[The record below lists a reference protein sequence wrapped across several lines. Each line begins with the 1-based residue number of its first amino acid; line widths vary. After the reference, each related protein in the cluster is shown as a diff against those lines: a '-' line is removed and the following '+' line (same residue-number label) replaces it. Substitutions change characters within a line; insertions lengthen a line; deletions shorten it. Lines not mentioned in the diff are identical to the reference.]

1 MPNEYLPI
9 GLSLKKKT
17 CLIVGGGNV
26 ALRKIETMLDY
37 DSQMT
42 VIAPK
47 PTDKIEYYFE
57 RKLLKLEKREYIVG
71 EASKYGLVI
80 AASDSADVNKT
91 VAEDCNKTGI
101 PINVVDS
108 PSLCDFIFPATIL
121 RDCLTISVLSD
132 GKAPFL
138 SGQLRMIL
146 EDIFPPHWNKIANY
160 ATGFR
165 KKVHKRWKG
174 NPEEK
179 ANCFERFVS
188 ADWKK
193 LLKDLSDEELDSEL
207 DKMLEN

>member
-9 GLSLKKKT
+9 GFSLKKKR

-26 ALRKIETMLDY
+26 ALRKIETLFDY
-37 DSQMT
+37 DTNIT

-47 PTDKIEYYFE
+47 PTDKIEYYSE
-57 RKLLKLEKREYIVG
+57 RELLKLEKREYVVG
-71 EASKYGLVI
+71 EASKFGLVI
-80 AASDSADVNKT
+80 AASDNADVNMT
-91 VAEDCNKTGI
+91 VADDCNKAGI
-101 PINVVDS
+101 PINVVDR
-108 PSLCDFIFPATIL
+108 PGLCDFIFPATIL
-121 RDCLTISVLSD
+121 RDCLTVSVLTD

-146 EDIFPPHWNKIANY
+146 EDIFPSRWNKIAKL
-160 ATGFR
+160 ATRFR

-174 NPEEK
+174 NPVEK
-179 ANCFERFVS
+179 AGCFERFVG

-193 LLKDLSDEELDSEL
+193 LLKDLSDDEIDSEL